1 VTISIKSLNI
11 GDTLQIAHLN
21 QDVISRYYAVR
32 LIGGVDH
39 KSLICTLPEV
49 DGKVMYV
56 LEHTG
61 FVVKFFSGK
70 TVYQFNTIASAVYS
84 RPYPHMHLLFPTQVR
99 RQQLRKNQR
108 VAVDLIVSLSNL
120 KESGSIKLSGRLT
133 DLSLGGALVETAHAN
148 WMVDD
153 ELVVTFKVHHE
164 HQEDV
169 IQLRGQVRKIK
180 EMEAR
185 LAFKRDQIGIQFMQM
200 STAQHLVLQSYIFR
214 LITGESLATL

>member
-11 GDTLQIAHLN
+11 GDMMQIAPLN
-21 QDVISRYYAVR
+21 QEVISRYFAVR

-49 DGKVMYV
+49 NGKVMYV
-56 LEHTG
+56 LEYTG

-84 RPYPHMHLLFPTQVR
+84 RPYPHMHLLFPSEVMS
-99 RQQLRKNQR
+99 QQLRKNQR

-120 KESGSIKLSGRLT
+120 KEIGSIQSSGRLT
-133 DLSLGGALVETAHAN
+133 DLSLGGALIETAHAN

-153 ELVVTFKVHHE
+153 ELSITFKVHHE
-164 HQEDV
+164 HHEDM
-169 IQLRGQVRKIK
+169 IQIRGQVKKIQDMK
-180 EMEAR
+180 SKS
-185 LAFKRDQIGIQFMQM
+185 AFKRDQIGIQFMQM
-200 STAQHLVLQSYIFR
+200 STAQHLVLQSYIFK
-214 LITGESLATL
+214 LITGEPLATM